1 MGGRRG
7 RGKETRRKWKI
18 KDEKMANDE
27 DKDKEGTRKTRRQE
41 RGKGEESRRREIFK
55 EKPVNGRRKR
65 REKRT
70 KQNDSI
76 NQENSGKSLDKVSK
90 NNQKGMQK
98 KEHQRFIKQPSQ
110 KKERKKCTRKK
121 ESRQRVYLSRRR
133 KTAGGGYLTRT
144 INYTHHGRP
153 AEISY
158 RAGMTS
164 ER

>member
-1 MGGRRG
+1 MNTFRYNCFVRGRGVWGGRKG

-76 NQENSGKSLDKVSK
+76 KQENNGKSLDKVSK

-110 KKERKKCTRKK
+110 KKKEKNAHGKRK
-121 ESRQRVYLSRRR
+121 
-133 KTAGGGYLTRT
+133 AGNEFIYQGEGKP
-144 INYTHHGRP
+144 P
-153 AEISY
+153 AEV
-158 RAGMTS
+158 T
-164 ER
+164 